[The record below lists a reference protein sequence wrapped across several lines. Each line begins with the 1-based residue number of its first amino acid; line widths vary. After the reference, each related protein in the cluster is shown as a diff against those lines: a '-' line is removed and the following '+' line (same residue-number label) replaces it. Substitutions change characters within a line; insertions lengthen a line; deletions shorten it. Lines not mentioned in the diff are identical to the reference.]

1 MNYPLQKRNQID
13 REEALEAVRTLIQYI
28 GDDPEREGLLDTPE
42 RVVRSFDEIYSGY
55 LQNPT
60 QILQRTF
67 STNSSEMVVLS
78 NIELYSTCEHHM
90 LPFIGKCHIGY
101 IPDQRVIGLSKLA
114 RMMEAFTR
122 RLQIQEEL
130 TQQIADSLYTQVHA
144 LGVAVMIE
152 AKHLCMS
159 CRGINKQQSTMITS
173 TMLGQFKEN
182 QDLKRE
188 FFRSIRNQ
196 L

>member
-67 STNSSEMVVLS
+67 STKSSEMVVLS

-188 FFRSIRNQ
+188 FFRSIRN
-196 L
+196 